1 MNFILNIIPPKA
13 THQSGST
20 IMKNRKTGQ
29 MFIGKKSSSAS
40 TAAKKLLRNALWPFR
55 PEAPFEGP
63 LCLEVLWV
71 YPWRKSETKKNRAL
85 NIMCCDTRPDCDNL
99 NKTFADQLSDLG
111 FWKDDGQVSDLIF
124 RKRWGD
130 RPRIEVSITPAQALP
145 QGTLGL

>member
-1 MNFILNIIPPKA
+1 M
-13 THQSGST
+13 
-20 IMKNRKTGQ
+20 
-29 MFIGKKSSSAS
+29 
-40 TAAKKLLRNALWPFR
+40 
-55 PEAPFEGP
+55 
-63 LCLEVLWV
+63 EVLWV